1 MQLVQEKT
9 FRSLNDAAL
18 RSVSTVA
25 GAAEEEGRGVW
36 AALLPHYLRCLPDSE
51 FQSLDLGSFFKV
63 AKAVA
68 DVTTHDMLVK
78 LFKQGYTLGQD
89 LLYELMAKKDYDGT
103 VEQLIGKLVRTKSLL
118 WYIRAGRS
126 HSHGPTLVRTPS
138 PQFSILVSQLA
149 NCLPPVIFAGC
160 RNNPCS
166 PIS

>member
-103 VEQLIGKLVRTKSLL
+103 VEQLIGKLVRTKKFTVVHKGWTVAL
-118 WYIRAGRS
+118 ARS
-126 HSHGPTLVRTPS
+126 DLSENTLAAVFNSSFTT
-138 PQFSILVSQLA
+138 
-149 NCLPPVIFAGC
+149 C
-160 RNNPCS
+160 
-166 PIS
+166 

>member
-1 MQLVQEKT
+1 MVQEKT
-9 FRSLNDAAL
+9 FRSLNAAPL
-18 RSVSTVA
+18 KSVSIVA

-51 FQSLDLGSFFKV
+51 FQSLHLGSFFKV

-118 WYIRAGRS
+118 WYTRAGRS
-126 HSHGPTLVRTPS
+126 DLSENTLAAVFNSSFTT
-138 PQFSILVSQLA
+138 
-149 NCLPPVIFAGC
+149 C
-160 RNNPCS
+160 
-166 PIS
+166 